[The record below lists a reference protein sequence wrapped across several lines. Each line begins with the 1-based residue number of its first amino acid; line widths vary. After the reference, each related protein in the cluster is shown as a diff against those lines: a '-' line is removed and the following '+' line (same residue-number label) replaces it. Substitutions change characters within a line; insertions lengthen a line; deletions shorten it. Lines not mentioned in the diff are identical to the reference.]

1 MEGVSLINPDGNIL
15 FVRSSHGR
23 SVATTQL
30 LTIWSSVLFSQSEA
44 ELDPISCITDSLR
57 IYILKRK
64 THTVI
69 CWFDKNVNEY
79 YAHRLTDYADKIILL
94 LLGQDDLVEIADPR
108 LKKDIRL
115 AYPLLDGLICQID
128 EVPVWLITDFP
139 VYSLSFSKLPE
150 IQKQID
156 FWSDRLETPYV
167 AIVQDNEIISMKSD
181 FGEQL
186 DYIEINIIA
195 YCASVYSDKA
205 LVELP
210 VYLYKLAPDNAYRL
224 ILIKLFGN
232 TSMVALCGSV
242 TNLTTIKFTPH
253 DISQLEPLRNFVK
266 GPKGLPPGLIGT
278 LIQDEAIMKT
288 MLYIRPTK
296 SSLMENELTEDE
308 IKLNLMSVFRD
319 TKTQNPTHSEFYS
332 ARKQYKSYVLKQ
344 DNRHIVFLF
353 SAEVPIYALQQL
365 ANKAAPIFE

>member
-1 MEGVSLINPDGNIL
+1 M
-15 FVRSSHGR
+15 
-23 SVATTQL
+23 
-30 LTIWSSVLFSQSEA
+30 
-44 ELDPISCITDSLR
+44 
-57 IYILKRK
+57 
-64 THTVI
+64 
-69 CWFDKNVNEY
+69 
-79 YAHRLTDYADKIILL
+79 TDYADKIILL
-94 LLGQDDLVEIADPR
+94 LLGQDDLVEISDPR

-167 AIVQDNEIISMKSD
+167 AIVQDNEIISMKPD

-242 TNLTTIKFTPH
+242 TNLTTSKGRSPFQELKIC
-253 DISQLEPLRNFVK
+253 SQIHATRYFPTRATEEFRQRSQ
-266 GPKGLPPGLIGT
+266 GP
-278 LIQDEAIMKT
+278 
-288 MLYIRPTK
+288 
-296 SSLMENELTEDE
+296 
-308 IKLNLMSVFRD
+308 
-319 TKTQNPTHSEFYS
+319 S
-332 ARKQYKSYVLKQ
+332 ARSHWNF
-344 DNRHIVFLF
+344 DSR
-353 SAEVPIYALQQL
+353 
-365 ANKAAPIFE
+365 